1 MEKKNIYTFIL
12 ILVLVV
18 CIIVVS
24 MNYLKKGNQKK
35 TTKTATP
42 EFLEEVQKT
51 SPEDIT
57 CIRVTFYTEG
67 GADSREITDGERIKE
82 IYPLLC
88 DLSLGEETQLGVLDD
103 GMSLEVE
110 MGEEKYNY
118 YFEGNILVMDND
130 IRYEVNNM
138 GPLVKCLKR

>member
-1 MEKKNIYTFIL
+1 M
-12 ILVLVV
+12 
-18 CIIVVS
+18 
-24 MNYLKKGNQKK
+24 
-35 TTKTATP
+35 
-42 EFLEEVQKT
+42 
-51 SPEDIT
+51 
-57 CIRVTFYTEG
+57 
-67 GADSREITDGERIKE
+67 TDGERIKE

-118 YFEGNILVMDND
+118 YFEGNILVMDTD

-138 GPLVKCLKR
+138 GSLVKCLKR